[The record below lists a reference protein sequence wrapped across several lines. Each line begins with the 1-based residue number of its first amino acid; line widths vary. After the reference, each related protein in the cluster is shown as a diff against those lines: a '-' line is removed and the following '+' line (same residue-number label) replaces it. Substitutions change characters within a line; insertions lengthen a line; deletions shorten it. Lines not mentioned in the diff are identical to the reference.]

1 LDIRLT
7 RWPKKTTSKDAIFD
21 VRQKGQEYRARAM
34 QTLLTWIT
42 LLPALQRIFL

>member
-21 VRQKGQEYRARAM
+21 VCQKRREYRARAVLA
-34 QTLLTWIT
+34 LLTWIT
-42 LLPALQRIFL
+42 LLPALQRIFW